1 MKQRVRIDQLLVERG
16 LAESRE
22 KAQAMVL
29 AGEVLA
35 DDQKITKAGRKVVPG
50 AEIRL
55 LGERPKYVSRAGRK
69 LEAALDRFSIDVE
82 GGICLDVGSSTGGFT
97 DCLLQHGAGKVYA
110 VDVGTNQLHW
120 KLRRDPRVVVHER
133 VNARYLTKETVREAA
148 DFVCCDV
155 SFISVT
161 RILPALSALMKPDA
175 EMVVLAKPQFE
186 AGKGQVGKGGIV
198 RDAAL
203 HRKAV
208 RDVSAA
214 VEQLGFEKVQVLE
227 SPLRGAE
234 GNKEFLIYGS
244 HRKI

>member
-35 DDQKITKAGRKVVPG
+35 DDQKITKAGRKVLAG

-110 VDVGTNQLHW
+110 VDVGSNQLHW
-120 KLRRDPRVVVHER
+120 KLRRDPRVVVRER

-148 DFVCCDV
+148 NFVCCDV

-161 RILPALSALMKPDA
+161 RILPALSALMQPDA

-186 AGKGQVGKGGIV
+186 VGKGQVGKGGIV

-208 RDVSAA
+208 EDVSAA
-214 VEQLGFEKVQVLE
+214 VEQLWFKKVRVME

-234 GNKEFLIYGS
+234 GNKEFLVYGS
-244 HRKI
+244 HRQI

>member
-29 AGEVLA
+29 AGEVLV
-35 DDQKITKAGRKVVPG
+35 DDQKITKAGRKVLAG

-110 VDVGTNQLHW
+110 VDVGSNQLHW
-120 KLRRDPRVVVHER
+120 KLRQDPRVVVHER

-161 RILPALSALMKPDA
+161 RILPALSALMQPDA

-186 AGKGQVGKGGIV
+186 VGKGQVGKGGIV

-208 RDVSAA
+208 EDVSAA
-214 VEQLGFEKVQVLE
+214 VEQLGFKKVRVME

-234 GNKEFLIYGS
+234 GNKEFLVYGS
-244 HRKI
+244 HRQI

>member
-69 LEAALDRFSIDVE
+69 LEAALDRFSINVK
-82 GGICLDVGSSTGGFT
+82 GGMCLDVGSSTGGFT

-110 VDVGTNQLHW
+110 VDVGANQLHW

-161 RILPALSALMKPDA
+161 RILPALSALMKPEA

-208 RDVSAA
+208 EDVSAA
-214 VEQLGFEKVQVLE
+214 VEQLRFEKVQVME